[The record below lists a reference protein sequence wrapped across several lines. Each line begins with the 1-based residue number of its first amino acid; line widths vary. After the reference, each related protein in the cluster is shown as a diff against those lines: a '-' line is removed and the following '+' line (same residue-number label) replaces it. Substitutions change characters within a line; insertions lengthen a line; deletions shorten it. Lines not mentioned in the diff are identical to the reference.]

1 MARGHF
7 RLLERCVLLRLAVPM
22 EGGGSAT
29 AAGSGH
35 GEEGARMRWA
45 VRREAQ
51 RSKVIEALGKD
62 FFCVFRFGDWDS
74 IAGRPSR
81 ARRIAAV
88 LIPRVEAYDG
98 AR

>member
-1 MARGHF
+1 MARCDF
-7 RLLERCVLLRLAVPM
+7 RLPGRCVLVRLAVPI

-29 AAGSGH
+29 AVGSGH
-35 GEEGARMRWA
+35 GEEEARMRWA
-45 VRREAQ
+45 VRHQAQ
-51 RSKVIEALGKD
+51 PSRAIEALGKD